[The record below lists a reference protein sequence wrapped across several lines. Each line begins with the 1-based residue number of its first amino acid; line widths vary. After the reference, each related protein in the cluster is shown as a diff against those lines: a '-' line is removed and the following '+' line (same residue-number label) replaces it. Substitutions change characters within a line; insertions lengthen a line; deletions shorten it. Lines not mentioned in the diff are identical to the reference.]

1 MQQHSDIWWQQQ
13 PFTTGAKAPQHLSD
27 FNAFSLIVCPAVKHF
42 MKFFVTASS
51 GVPNFPEYMGALVV
65 DDILAGYY
73 DSNKQILE
81 PKQEWM
87 KRLFEKDPQHLE
99 FYTQTCFEIE
109 PNYFKATI
117 YYLKQRLNQS
127 VQILQEMLGC
137 EWDDKTGE
145 VNGFNQFG
153 YNGEDF
159 ISLDLKTLTWIALKP
174 QAVTTALEWDADK
187 IRIEYVKKSIT
198 EIFPGFLKKYV
209 DDDISSLFSP
219 SQSLF
224 LSFSLSPLDH
234 PSVSLLQKTPSSP
247 VSCHATGFYPDSATL
262 IWRKDGEEIHE
273 DVDHGEILPNHDGSF
288 QMSVDLKLHSS
299 VTPEDWRRYD
309 CVFQL
314 SGVKNDIVIK
324 LDKAKIRTNW
334 EFPAGAVIGV
344 VVGLLLLALC
354 ITGLFIWRRNK
365 NGEGPQQTYCI
376 Y

>member
-1 MQQHSDIWWQQQ
+1 MSVIIV
-13 PFTTGAKAPQHLSD
+13 FIL
-27 FNAFSLIVCPAVKHF
+27 NVCPAVKHS

-127 VQILQEMLGC
+127 GGVHILQEMLGC
-137 EWDDKTGE
+137 EWDDETGE
-145 VNGFNQFG
+145 VNGFMQFG

-159 ISLDLKTLTWIALKP
+159 ISLDLKTSTWIALEP
-174 QAVTTALEWDADK
+174 QRSQTHLTPYLAQQRPPFIV
-187 IRIEYVKKSIT
+187 
-198 EIFPGFLKKYV
+198 FLYP
-209 DDDISSLFSP
+209 ISVFC
-219 SQSLF
+219 LF
-224 LSFSLSPLDH
+224 LSPEL
-234 PSVSLLQKTPSSP
+234 PSVSLLQKTPFSP
-247 VSCHATGFYPDSATL
+247 VSCHATGFYPDRAL
-262 IWRKDGEEIHE
+262 MFWRKDGEEIHE

-288 QMSVDLKLHSS
+288 QMSVDLNLHSS
-299 VTPEDWRRYD
+299 VPPEDWRRYD

-314 SGVKNDIVIK
+314 SGEKNDIVIR
-324 LDKAKIRTNW
+324 LDKAEIRTNFGKTGIRIDKG
-334 EFPAGAVIGV
+334 EKHTFKKNLYLFLHFLKAGC
-344 VVGLLLLALC
+344 LARD
-354 ITGLFIWRRNK
+354 IAPVADIF
-365 NGEGPQQTYCI
+365 
-376 Y
+376 